1 MQATPRKTLQQRL
14 LFPQQLDVVAFAST
28 ISAATEA
35 RTGPIPQD
43 PRNRR
48 ADWASSNS
56 DVRHRV
62 NLAATYLLPFGPG
75 RPICESGWS
84 RLARSLVVG
93 RSAESPCCRAVC
105 HLPSPCRVLHRI
117 PVTPAAPIPL
127 RESDPE
133 PANKSINLWFDPAAF
148 TTPPAFTWG
157 TLGRNTL
164 NAPALYNLDF
174 SITKKFRFSESREL
188 QFRSEFFNGLN
199 HPQFGL
205 PNSTI
210 GVGGAGTI
218 TSTQR
223 ANRQMQFALRFS
235 F

>member
-1 MQATPRKTLQQRL
+1 MIGGWEIGGIAVLQSGLPYTVTVPGSPSNTSNGSRAN
-14 LFPQQLDVVAFAST
+14 PVAG
-28 ISAATEA
+28 I
-35 RTGPIPQD
+35 
-43 PRNRR
+43 
-48 ADWASSNS
+48 
-56 DVRHRV
+56 
-62 NLAATYLLPFGPG
+62 
-75 RPICESGWS
+75 
-84 RLARSLVVG
+84 
-93 RSAESPCCRAVC
+93 
-105 HLPSPCRVLHRI
+105 
-117 PVTPAAPIPL
+117 
-127 RESDPE
+127 DPE
-133 PANKSINLWFDPAAF
+133 PAVQNINMWFDPAAF

-174 SITKKFRFSESREL
+174 SVTKRIRFNESREL

-205 PNSTI
+205 PNATI

-235 F
+235 Y